1 MHKLKTKTTIFNIS
15 INVFK
20 VQSWLFYNFEA
31 LACNYFEKQ
40 KVISQYFHAKTKT
53 YKSVFFTKR
62 VYLIKELVVHKKFNQ
77 LMKKFENFD
86 K

>member
-1 MHKLKTKTTIFNIS
+1 MP
-15 INVFK
+15 
-20 VQSWLFYNFEA
+20 
-31 LACNYFEKQ
+31 KQ
-40 KVISQYFHAKTKT
+40 KHKKKF
-53 YKSVFFTKR
+53 FFTKR